1 MLADKKSK
9 SFINALVKA
18 FGASREQEKDYT
30 VLERE
35 KLFNRILI
43 ANRGEI
49 ALRVIRACRELGV
62 EVVTVYTEQ
71 DKDALTVKM
80 SDKAYYI
87 GDTPLAYLDM
97 AKIIATAKK
106 AKADAIHP
114 GYGFLAENADFADM
128 CEKNKIKFIG
138 PSSKTIKALG
148 DKVQA
153 KNISRKANVPIIIGT
168 RTLKD
173 AKEAGKE
180 AEKIGYPVILKAS
193 AGGGGKGMRV
203 VRSEKEIEKSLTA
216 AQNEA
221 LASFKD
227 KSVYMEK
234 YVEDP
239 RHIEFQILADK
250 SGNVI
255 HLGERDCSIQRRHQK
270 LVEESPSPA
279 LNEELREKMGSAA
292 VRAVSSVKYLGAGT
306 VEFLLDA
313 DGKFYF
319 IEVNTRIQVEHGVT
333 EMVTG
338 VDLVKEQIKLTAGAK
353 LAFSQSDIELDGH
366 AIECRINAEDPTEDF
381 APSVGTIS
389 NYLPPGGPGI
399 RVNSICHTGYRVSAD
414 YDSLLSLLIT
424 HAPTRE
430 EAILRMERALNEYEI
445 AGVDTTIPFH
455 LCVLHNETFRKGNI
469 TTSFIE
475 KEKIA
480 EHVRKIC
487 GPKMKKIT
495 KEEKMII
502 VTSAVGRHLE
512 RKRKR
517 REANAWSMEARREA
531 IEGERF

>member
-1 MLADKKSK
+1 MQKIRKLRSKKIVVNVLNRILRPAASTYRSFRDILRKAKKAAPLIYEEVESIIKSNLITIDRKNKEALKAPDASKFSNIITSNLVKRLPGVEDEHLREMLADKKSK

-173 AKEAGKE
+173 AKEAGKD

-234 YVEDP
+234 YVE
-239 RHIEFQILADK
+239 
-250 SGNVI
+250 N
-255 HLGERDCSIQRRHQK
+255 
-270 LVEESPSPA
+270 PSPA

-414 YDSLLSLLIT
+414 YDSLL
-424 HAPTRE
+424 
-430 EAILRMERALNEYEI
+430 
-445 AGVDTTIPFH
+445 
-455 LCVLHNETFRKGNI
+455 
-469 TTSFIE
+469 
-475 KEKIA
+475 
-480 EHVRKIC
+480 
-487 GPKMKKIT
+487 
-495 KEEKMII
+495 
-502 VTSAVGRHLE
+502 
-512 RKRKR
+512 
-517 REANAWSMEARREA
+517 
-531 IEGERF
+531 